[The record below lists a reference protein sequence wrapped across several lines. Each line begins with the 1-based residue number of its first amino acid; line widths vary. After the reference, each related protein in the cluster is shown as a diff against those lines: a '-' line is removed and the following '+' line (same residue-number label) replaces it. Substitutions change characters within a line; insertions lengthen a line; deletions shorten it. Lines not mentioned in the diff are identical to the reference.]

1 MELYNIKVKN
11 IDGSE
16 QNLEEYRGKVLL
28 IVNTATRCG
37 LSSQYEGLEKLYAKY
52 KDKGFDILNF
62 PSNQFLKQA
71 PEPNEEIAKI
81 CQLKYG
87 ATFKTFAKIDVNGK
101 DAAPLYVYLK
111 EKGKEEIENRESLS
125 FKDRI
130 VKLGTSI
137 LGSEIKW
144 NFTKFLI
151 DREGNVVRRFAPTV
165 TPEDLEAELEKE
177 ILR

>member
-1 MELYNIKVKN
+1 M
-11 IDGSE
+11 
-16 QNLEEYRGKVLL
+16 
-28 IVNTATRCG
+28 
-37 LSSQYEGLEKLYAKY
+37 EKLYEKY
-52 KDKGFDILNF
+52 KDKGFEILNF

-87 ATFKTFAKIDVNGK
+87 TTFKTFAKIDVNGK

-130 VKLGTSI
+130 AKLGNSI
-137 LGSEIKW
+137 LGSDVEITTRPK
-144 NFTKFLI
+144 K
-151 DREGNVVRRFAPTV
+151 V
-165 TPEDLEAELEKE
+165 TDYRVKE
-177 ILR
+177 NSLKLRVPMIIK

>member
-52 KDKGFDILNF
+52 KEKGFEILNF

-87 ATFKTFAKIDVNGK
+87 TTFKTFAKIDV
-101 DAAPLYVYLK
+101 ALLYVYLK
-111 EKGKEEIENRESLS
+111 EKGKEEIENREALS

>member
-1 MELYNIKVKN
+1 MEIYNIKVKN

-16 QNLEEYRGKVLL
+16 QTLDEYRGKVLL

-37 LSSQYEGLEKLYAKY
+37 LTSQYEGLEKLYKKY
-52 KDKGFDILNF
+52 KNQGFEILDF

-71 PEPNEEIAKI
+71 PEPNEEIVQI

-87 ATFKTFAKIDVNGK
+87 TTFKTFAKIDVNGK
-101 DAAPLYVYLK
+101 DTAPLYSYLK
-111 EKGKEEIENRESLS
+111 EKGKEEIENREALS

-130 VKLGTSI
+130 AKLGNAI

-144 NFTKFLI
+144 NFTKFLV
-151 DREGNVVRRFAPTV
+151 DREGNVIRRFAPTI
-165 TPEDLEAELEKE
+165 TPEDLENELEK
-177 ILR
+177 IINK

>member
-1 MELYNIKVKN
+1 M
-11 IDGSE
+11 
-16 QNLEEYRGKVLL
+16 
-28 IVNTATRCG
+28 
-37 LSSQYEGLEKLYAKY
+37 EKLYAKY
-52 KDKGFDILNF
+52 KEKGFEILNF

-87 ATFKTFAKIDVNGK
+87 TTFKTFAKIDVNGK

-130 VKLGTSI
+130 AKLGNSI